1 MEFASPPQAKGIAR
15 CALKFAFLVSLA
27 IATPALAADLSPQ
40 PIQSAAYNW
49 TGVYVDA
56 QAGYVWGSSTY
67 EGAGSPAGQPYIST
81 SVDPK
86 GGFGGAFAG
95 FNYQFD
101 GKSSVL
107 KRTSISPTPSRTITR
122 FLRSLVPSQA
132 VI

>member
-1 MEFASPPQAKGIAR
+1 MR
-15 CALKFAFLVSLA
+15 ALKFAFLVSLA

-49 TGVYVDA
+49 TDVYVGA

-95 FNYQFD
+95 
-101 GKSSVL
+101 L
-107 KRTSISPTPSRTITR
+107 KVRW
-122 FLRSLVPSQA
+122 
-132 VI
+132 